1 MPHRGRMPFAETGA
15 GGCPDCSRGGL
26 LVFLYFPFP
35 SLLKHNP
42 RLPSPFSPF
51 CLRGCTDA
59 RPEYTDVRLECADA
73 LGVWRSADMKLL
85 KIIRIFCNFVPASR

>member
-1 MPHRGRMPFAETGA
+1 MTL
-15 GGCPDCSRGGL
+15 CSNYDNYMKAPWLLGL
-26 LVFLYFPFP
+26 FCFLYFPFP
-35 SLLKHNP
+35 FRLKHKP

-51 CLRGCTDA
+51 CLRGCADA

-73 LGVWRSADMKLL
+73 LGVWRSAGMKLL